1 MEEEFFK
8 AGEAAKLGRMSRR
21 RLQELCAAGDIKAIK
36 PFGRWL
42 VYKAEFLKQM
52 GVL

>member
-1 MEEEFFK
+1 MNNEFLTSK
-8 AGEAAKLGRMSRR
+8 EAADLGRMSKR
-21 RLQELCAAGDIKAIK
+21 RLQELCAAGNIKAIK

-42 VYKAEFLKQM
+42 IYKQDFINQM